1 MKTKKDLQPSKSGY
15 LGLRDAQE
23 QTNRIFRNMRMTT
36 PIQYQV
42 TESETTTTTI
52 YQGNGIRA
60 TVIVEKGGVR

>member
-1 MKTKKDLQPSKSGY
+1 MKTKNNLQPSKSGY

-23 QTNRIFRNMRMTT
+23 QTNRIFRNMRMNT

-42 TESETTTTTI
+42 TESETMTTTI
-52 YQGNGIRA
+52 YQGNGIKT